1 MRKEPMDEADKKV
14 YKVML
19 SLPLDMKL
27 DVEESSKDLGI
38 SEAGFFRLLVRL
50 YMKDGIITRVA
61 ALKEVHKTLARE
73 TDYVW

>member
-1 MRKEPMDEADKKV
+1 MSANKADNMT

-19 SLPLDMKL
+19 SLPLDMKK
-27 DVEESSKDLGI
+27 DIEESSKDLGI
-38 SEAGFFRLLVRL
+38 SEAGFLRLLVRL

-61 ALKEVHKTLARE
+61 ALKDVHKTIERD

>member
-1 MRKEPMDEADKKV
+1 MT

-19 SLPLDMKL
+19 SLPLDMKK
-27 DVEESSKDLGI
+27 DIEESSKDLGI
-38 SEAGFFRLLVRL
+38 SEAGFLRLLVRL

-61 ALKEVHKTLARE
+61 ALKDVHKTIERD

>member
-27 DVEESSKDLGI
+27 DVEECSKDLGI

-61 ALKEVHKTLARE
+61 ALKEVHKTLERDV
-73 TDYVW
+73 DYVW